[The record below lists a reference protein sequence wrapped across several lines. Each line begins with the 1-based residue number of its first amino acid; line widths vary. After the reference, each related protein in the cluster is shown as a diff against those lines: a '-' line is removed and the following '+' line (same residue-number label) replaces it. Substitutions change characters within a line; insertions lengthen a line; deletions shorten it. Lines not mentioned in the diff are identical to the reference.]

1 MSLPRQ
7 YRLQSPQD
15 FTSVYQ
21 QGRKVVSKCLVVRAL
36 LEAAPHVGA
45 ASKSSRFGVT
55 VSQKVSKRAV
65 IRNRLKR
72 QIHTAISQLRSQ
84 LLPGH
89 RVVINVRPGAITC
102 EYGDFLREL
111 KHLLIKLEVLN
122 GHS

>member
-7 YRLQSPQD
+7 HRLRSPQD

-21 QGRKVVSKCLVVRAL
+21 QGRKVVSRCLVVRAL
-36 LEAAPHVGA
+36 LESAPLEGA
-45 ASKSSRFGVT
+45 ASTASRFGVT

-72 QIHTAISQLRSQ
+72 QIHTAISQLNPQISS
-84 LLPGH
+84 GH
-89 RVVINVRPGAITC
+89 SVVINVRPRAITC
-102 EYGDFLREL
+102 GYGDFLREL
-111 KHLLIKLEVLN
+111 EHLLIKLEVLN